1 MNYIINPAWFYW
13 ANVADTLKVVSIVLF
28 IISAVSLVISGI
40 MALVNKDFGE
50 EDNDYKTAKR
60 FFKLCCVVLV
70 AVGLLVVF
78 IPDKKTLIEMQIA
91 RYATYENAEITIDTI
106 KGAVDYIVEAMNQ
119 LK

>member
-13 ANVADTLKVVSIVLF
+13 VNVADTLKTVSIVLF
-28 IISAVSLVISGI
+28 IISAVSLIISGV
-40 MALVNKDFGE
+40 MVLANKDFGE

-70 AVGLLVVF
+70 AVGLIVVF
-78 IPDKKTLIEMQIA
+78 IPDKKTLVEMQIA
-91 RYATYENAEITIDTI
+91 RYATYENAEITIDAI
-106 KGAVDYIVEAMNQ
+106 KGAVDYIVEAMKQ

>member
-13 ANVADTLKVVSIVLF
+13 ANVADMLEAVSIVLF
-28 IISAVSLVISGI
+28 IISAVSFVIIGA
-40 MALVNKDFGE
+40 MVLATKDFGE
-50 EDNDYKTAKR
+50 EDNGYKTAKR
-60 FFKLCCVVLV
+60 LFKLCCVVLV
-70 AVGLLVVF
+70 SVGLLAVF

-106 KGAVDYIVEAMNQ
+106 KGAVDYIVEAMKQ